1 MVGLG
6 GQKKAIIGLDI
17 GSSAIKVVHLNES
30 KSGITLKSLGI
41 ANLPPDAIVE
51 GEIQEKA
58 VIVDTIKK
66 LLKIQK
72 NKIKRVCTSIS
83 GYSVIIKKI
92 NLPTTTR
99 EDLMGTIEVEAEQY
113 IPFDISEVNID
124 FEILGQSEV
133 SEDQMDVV
141 LVAAKKDIIDS
152 YIELLVESGLIP
164 AIVDV
169 DNFALE
175 NAFITN
181 YPDQEETVALLDI
194 GANKLNINVVKGGV
208 SLFTRDAPMGG
219 ARVTEEIQDRFDL
232 DYQTAESIKIGGLEA
247 PDKGVLEDIVSR
259 AVENWVAETNR
270 AIGFLQASYPDE
282 ELQGIYLSGGSSRFE
297 GLDRY
302 LAQETGVPVEIFN
315 PLKNIGTDQR
325 KFDPAYIEYIAPQF
339 AICIGLALR
348 MGEEI

>member
-1 MVGLG
+1 MVSLG

-58 VIVDTIKK
+58 VIVDTINK
-66 LLKIQK
+66 LLKAQK
-72 NKIKRVCTSIS
+72 NNVKRVCTSIS

-99 EDLMGTIEVEAEQY
+99 EELSGTIEVEAEQY

-152 YIELLVESGLIP
+152 YIDLLVESGLIP
-164 AIVDV
+164 TIVDV

-175 NAFITN
+175 NCFSAN
-181 YPDQEETVALLDI
+181 YPDLEGTVALLDI
-194 GANKLNINVVKGGV
+194 GANKLNINVIKGGV

-232 DYQTAESIKIGGLEA
+232 DYQTAESVKIGGFEA
-247 PDKGVLEDIVSR
+247 PDKEVLDDIVSR

-270 AIGFLQASYPDE
+270 AIEFLKSSYPDE
-282 ELQGIYLSGGSSRFE
+282 ELQAIYLSGGSSRFE

-302 LAQETGVPVEIFN
+302 LARETGVSVQIFN
-315 PLKNIGTDQR
+315 PLKKIGMDQR

>member
-1 MVGLG
+1 MVSFG
-6 GQKKAIIGLDI
+6 GRKKAIIGLDI

-30 KSGITLKSLGI
+30 KSGIILKSLGI
-41 ANLPPDAIVE
+41 ANLPPDAIVD

-58 VIVDTIKK
+58 VIADIIKK
-66 LLKIQK
+66 LLKAQK
-72 NKIKRVCTSIS
+72 SKIKRVCTSIS

-92 NLPTTTR
+92 NLPTTNR
-99 EDLMGTIEVEAEQY
+99 EELLKTIEVEAEQY

-141 LVAAKKDIIDS
+141 LVAAKKDIINS
-152 YIELLVESGLIP
+152 YIELLVDSGLTP
-164 AIVDV
+164 TIVDV

-175 NAFITN
+175 NAFSAN
-181 YPDQEETVALLDI
+181 YSDQEGTVALLDI
-194 GANKLNINVVKGGV
+194 GANKLNINVIKGGV

-219 ARVTEEIQDRFDL
+219 AHVTGEIQDRFDL
-232 DYQTAESIKIGGLEA
+232 DYQTAESIKTGGLEA
-247 PDKGVLEDIVSR
+247 PDKDMLEDIVSR
-259 AVENWVAETNR
+259 AVENWTAETNR
-270 AIGFLQASYPDE
+270 AIEFLKASYPDE
-282 ELQGIYLSGGSSRFE
+282 ELQGIYVSGGSSRFE
-297 GLDRY
+297 GLERY
-302 LAQETGVPVEIFN
+302 LAQQTGVPVDIFN